1 MSHDWPYPEILK
13 NEKNDLKRKLL
24 LSLLIGV
31 SITTV
36 TNAAPNV
43 DYLQK
48 KYNISSEEA
57 NMRIELQNDVIALS
71 EKLNQA
77 NDSDYADMYIQHQ
90 PVYKIIVL
98 FADNS
103 DRKDFLKSLDPK
115 MQRWVQIK
123 QAKKSRS
130 IYSQELDDIN
140 MALNRLNL
148 IYTSVYDLESQN
160 FLITVENKSDI
171 NLVKQSLPKAR
182 NGEVTIKVG
191 NIPKIQAAP
200 SGVRAGDKL
209 YAGNTLSY
217 TSGSPGC
224 TAGFAVSYISGGV
237 TKKGILTSGHCPNDM
252 LVKFNDH
259 NVLLSGP
266 IVEKQHR
273 SDPNGGG
280 DNISDKYDYQIW
292 DGTGL
297 NLDNQIAFKDLNGI
311 PEFPATGIFR
321 LTAITTFLN
330 QKKGM
335 IVCKSGQTT
344 GITCGEITNGNASH
358 DGVAGWIQ
366 VANSNQANI
375 SAGGDSG
382 GVWFLYPGSST
393 NVTGVGVH
401 TAGNSSTNPE
411 DYAIYM
417 PIDYIDDHISSV
429 NTLKQ

>member
-1 MSHDWPYPEILK
+1 
-13 NEKNDLKRKLL
+13 
-24 LSLLIGV
+24 
-31 SITTV
+31 
-36 TNAAPNV
+36 
-43 DYLQK
+43 
-48 KYNISSEEA
+48 
-57 NMRIELQNDVIALS
+57 
-71 EKLNQA
+71 
-77 NDSDYADMYIQHQ
+77 
-90 PVYKIIVL
+90 
-98 FADNS
+98 
-103 DRKDFLKSLDPK
+103 
-115 MQRWVQIK
+115 
-123 QAKKSRS
+123 
-130 IYSQELDDIN
+130 
-140 MALNRLNL
+140 
-148 IYTSVYDLESQN
+148 
-160 FLITVENKSDI
+160 
-171 NLVKQSLPKAR
+171 
-182 NGEVTIKVG
+182 
-191 NIPKIQAAP
+191 
-200 SGVRAGDKL
+200 
-209 YAGNTLSY
+209 
-217 TSGSPGC
+217 
-224 TAGFAVSYISGGV
+224 
-237 TKKGILTSGHCPNDM
+237 M

-266 IVEKQHR
+266 IVEKQRR

-280 DNISDKYDYQIW
+280 DNISVKYDYQIW

-382 GVWFLYPGSST
+382 GAWFLYPGSST